1 MSTPSKMLRLGASG
15 KVNKVNDTYPGGS
28 VDFASLAIPTGNVTK
43 KGMLGKVI
51 RFAATTISRYWDTT
65 VSTLITSYMAARYVE
80 MASDAAVTPARGVLC
95 FWKNKAT
102 WTVTTTDTGD
112 FEPAGVCLGAY
123 PQVGK
128 FGCIGVG
135 GDVAVKFL
143 SSTTK
148 TTPAIGDTA
157 VATSG
162 NSGLA
167 DVIADATAQ
176 TYATDNT
183 NEKIG
188 RLKTAIT
195 SQIATVTLKPGMD
208 FETL

>member
-1 MSTPSKMLRLGASG
+1 MSTPSKMLRLGATG

-28 VDFASLAIPTGNVTK
+28 ADYASQAIPTGNVAK
-43 KGMLGKVI
+43 PGMLGKVI
-51 RFAATTISRYWDTT
+51 RFNFNTLARYWDTT
-65 VSTLITSYMAARYVE
+65 VSALIATFTAARYVE

-102 WTVTTTDTGD
+102 FTVTTTDTGD
-112 FEPAGVCLGAY
+112 FEFAGVCLGAY
-123 PQVGK
+123 PQVAK

-135 GDVAVKFL
+135 GDAAMKFL

-148 TTPAIGDTA
+148 TTPAVGDTA
-157 VATSG
+157 VTVSG

-167 DVIADATAQ
+167 DVLADATAQ
-176 TYATDNT
+176 TYGTDNT
-183 NEKIG
+183 NEPLG

-195 SQIATVTLKPGMD
+195 TQIATVTLKAGLD
-208 FETL
+208 WETP